1 MLKSSERKHTTPP
14 ANQPCFETSEQPQSP
29 GISFEMKGGTKR
41 FALHSFLSAV
51 DFDGSGALILRY
63 TFGTITVK
71 GKALQ
76 PLWEA
81 VCQGT
86 LSRVR
91 EGAATSP
98 EGLSVDTIAMVDFA
112 ETLRN
117 EPVFPEDV
125 I

>member
-1 MLKSSERKHTTPP
+1 
-14 ANQPCFETSEQPQSP
+14 
-29 GISFEMKGGTKR
+29 MKGGTKR

-51 DFDGSGALILRY
+51 DFDGSGTLVFRY
-63 TFGTITVK
+63 SIGTITVK

-81 VCQGT
+81 ICQGT

-98 EGLSVDTIAMVDFA
+98 EELSVDTIAMVDFA
-112 ETLRN
+112 EAQQN